1 MNHRKLP
8 DFADWATDRL
18 KFLLQE
24 YKVALCYANRTRN
37 FAEIRL
43 YDSWVRAMEIEL
55 EKREE
60 L

>member
-8 DFADWATDRL
+8 DFSGWATSRL
-18 KFLLQE
+18 KFILADYQLALQT
-24 YKVALCYANRTRN
+24 ANRKRY

-43 YDSWVRAMEIEL
+43 YDSWVRAMEAEIK
-55 EKREE
+55 KRED